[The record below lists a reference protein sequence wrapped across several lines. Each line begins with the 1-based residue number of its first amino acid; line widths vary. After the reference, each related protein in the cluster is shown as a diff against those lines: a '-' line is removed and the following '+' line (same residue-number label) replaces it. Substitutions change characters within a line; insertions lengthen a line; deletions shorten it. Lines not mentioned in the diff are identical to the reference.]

1 MKYDKIVIGAGS
13 AGAVVASRLSEDP
26 DCSVLLLEAGP
37 DYPNFEELP
46 SDLKHGWGTGPD
58 IVVGGIHD
66 WQFTG
71 IASTLSNDM
80 PVPRGKVT
88 GGTSAINGQV
98 FLRPLP
104 EDFERWVEWGND
116 RWSFE
121 ECLPFLRKIE
131 TDLDYDGDF
140 HGQDG
145 PILVKR
151 HSLESLTDDQL
162 AFYEACQFLGYPKNL
177 DHNLPDAT
185 GVGPYPLNNPDGI
198 RFSTALGYLSQSR
211 HRLNLTIKPNCIT
224 RKILFD
230 GNTATGVEVISGEEI
245 FQVDGKEIILSAG
258 AIATPQILMLSGIG
272 PKESLTEFD
281 IDMVTDLPGV
291 GQNLRDHP
299 TVHTTWQPHSTFN
312 KPEQKIGP
320 QKVALRY
327 TSQDSKYQNDMIMI
341 MRFSHE
347 IGDTGALM
355 ISVGVYLADS
365 AGELSLQSKDINTQP
380 LLNYD
385 LLNQEY
391 DRKRLRDGIRIA
403 DEIAKAPSFE
413 NMVVSRISPTEKVI
427 QNNDLLDKWILE
439 NVLTMHHISGTCK
452 MGPSSDTM
460 AVVNQYGSV
469 YGTEHLRLADASIL
483 PDCPRANTNV
493 AAMLI
498 GERISD
504 FIKASD

>member
-13 AGAVVASRLSEDP
+13 AGAVLASRLSEDT
-26 DCSVLLLEAGP
+26 DCSILLLEAGS

-46 SDLKHGWGTGPD
+46 PDLKYGWGTGAD

-71 IASTLSNDM
+71 IASKLSKNM

-104 EDFERWVEWGND
+104 EDFERWVEVGND

-121 ECLPFLRKIE
+121 ECLPYMLKIE
-131 TDLDYDGDF
+131 TDLDYGGDF

-151 HSLESLTDDQL
+151 HALESLTDEQL
-162 AFYEACQFLGYPKNL
+162 AFYEACKYRGYPENL

-185 GVGPYPLNNPDGI
+185 GVGPYPLNNPGGI

-211 HRLNLTIKPNCIT
+211 HRMNLTIKPNCVT
-224 RKILFD
+224 KKILFD
-230 GNTATGVEVISGEEI
+230 GNIATGVEVISGGEI
-245 FQVDGKEIILSAG
+245 FQVEGIEIILSAG
-258 AIATPQILMLSGIG
+258 AIATPQILILSGVG
-272 PKESLTEFD
+272 PKESLSKFN
-281 IDMVTDLPGV
+281 IDVVSDLPGV
-291 GQNLRDHP
+291 GKNLRDHP
-299 TVHTTWQPHSTFN
+299 DIRMTWRPHTTFN

-327 TSQDSKYQNDMIMI
+327 TSESSSYQNDMIMI

-347 IGDTGALM
+347 IGEMGALM
-355 ISVGVYLADS
+355 ITIGIYLADS
-365 AGELSLQSKDINTQP
+365 IGEMSLQSNDIHTQS
-380 LLNYD
+380 LLNYNLLSQESD
-385 LLNQEY
+385 L
-391 DRKRLRDGIRIA
+391 KRLREGVRLA
-403 DEIAKAPSFE
+403 EEIVQSPSFE
-413 NMVVSRISPTEKVI
+413 NIVASRISPDEKVI
-427 QNNDLLDKWILE
+427 NNNDLLDEWMLE
-439 NVLTMHHISGTCK
+439 NVQTMHHISGTCK
-452 MGPSSDTM
+452 MGPSSDKQ

-469 YGTEHLRLADASIL
+469 YGTNHLRIADASIL

-498 GERISD
+498 GERVSD
-504 FIKASD
+504 FIKAT

>member
-13 AGAVVASRLSEDP
+13 AGAVLASRLSENP

-46 SDLKHGWGTGPD
+46 CDLKHGWGTGPD

-71 IASTLSNDM
+71 TASKLSKDM

-104 EDFERWVEWGND
+104 EDFERWVAWGND

-121 ECLPFLRKIE
+121 ESLPYLRKIE
-131 TDLDYDGDF
+131 TDLDYAGDF

-151 HSLESLTDDQL
+151 HPLESLTDDQQ
-162 AFYEACQFLGYPKNL
+162 AFYEACQFHGYPENV

-211 HRLNLTIKPNCIT
+211 HRINLTIRANCVT
-224 RKILFD
+224 RKILFEGD
-230 GNTATGVEVISGEEI
+230 IATGVEVISGEEI
-245 FQVDGKEIILSAG
+245 FQVEAKEIILCAG

-272 PKESLTEFD
+272 PKESLSQYNID
-281 IDMVTDLPGV
+281 IVSDLPGV

-299 TVHTTWQPHSTFN
+299 TVHTTWEPHSTFN
-312 KPEQKIGP
+312 KPEQTIGP

-327 TSQDSKYQNDMIMI
+327 TSKGSKYQNDMIMI

-347 IGDTGALM
+347 IGDAGALM
-355 ISVGVYLADS
+355 ISVGIYLAES
-365 AGELSLQSKDINTQP
+365 AGEMSLQSNDINTQP
-380 LLNYD
+380 LLNYNLLDQAYD
-385 LLNQEY
+385 LQ
-391 DRKRLRDGIRIA
+391 RLRDGVRIA
-403 DEIAKAPSFE
+403 NEIAKAPSFK
-413 NMVVSRISPTEKVI
+413 NMIIGRISPTEKVI
-427 QNNDLLDKWILE
+427 KNNDLLDNWMLE

-452 MGPSSDTM
+452 MGPNSDTL
-460 AVVNQYGSV
+460 AVVNQYGVV
-469 YGTEHLRLADASIL
+469 YGTKCLRIADASIL

-504 FIKASD
+504 FIKANN

>member
-13 AGAVVASRLSEDP
+13 AGAVLASRLSEDP

-37 DYPNFEELP
+37 DYPDFETLP
-46 SDLKHGWGTGPD
+46 FDLKHGWGTGPD

-71 IASTLSNDM
+71 TASTLSKTM
-80 PVPRGKVT
+80 PIPRGKVT

-116 RWSFE
+116 RWSFK
-121 ECLPFLRKIE
+121 ECLPYLLKIE

-151 HSLESLTDDQL
+151 HPLNSLTDDQL
-162 AFYEACQFLGYPKNL
+162 AFYKACKYLGYEENI

-211 HRLNLTIKPNCIT
+211 HRLNLTIKPNCVAQ
-224 RKILFD
+224 KIVFD
-230 GNTATGVEVISGEEI
+230 RNVATGVEVISGGEI
-245 FQVDGKEIILSAG
+245 FKVEGTEVILSAG
-258 AIATPQILMLSGIG
+258 SIATPQILMLSGIG
-272 PKESLTEFD
+272 SEKLLSPFHIS
-281 IDMVTDLPGV
+281 VVSDLPGV
-291 GQNLRDHP
+291 GKNLRDHP
-299 TVHTTWQPHSTFN
+299 TVHTTWTPHSSFN

-347 IGDTGALM
+347 IGDVGALM
-355 ISVGVYLADS
+355 ISVGIYLAES
-365 AGELSLQSKDINTQP
+365 VGRISLQSTDIHTQP
-380 LLNYD
+380 ILDYNLLGHKYD
-385 LLNQEY
+385 L
-391 DRKRLRDGIRIA
+391 KRLREGVRLA
-403 DEIAKAPSFE
+403 DKIAKAPSFTDTI
-413 NMVVSRISPTEKVI
+413 VARLSPDEITI
-427 QNNDLLDKWILE
+427 NNDDLLDRWMLE

-452 MGPSSDTM
+452 MGPKSDAE
-460 AVVNQYGSV
+460 AVVDQYGVV
-469 YGTEHLRLADASIL
+469 YGTEQLRIADASIL

-498 GERISD
+498 GERIAD
-504 FIKASD
+504 FIKTGD